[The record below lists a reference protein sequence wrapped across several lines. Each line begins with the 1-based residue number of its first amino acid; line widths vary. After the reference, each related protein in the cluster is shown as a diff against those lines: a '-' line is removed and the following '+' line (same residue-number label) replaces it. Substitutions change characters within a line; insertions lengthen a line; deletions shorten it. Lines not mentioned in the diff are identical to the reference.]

1 MVLFCFLTPVELR
14 IGVDGKTKKQPLG
27 ESVVP
32 MGAVATRT
40 G

>member
-14 IGVDGKTKKQPLG
+14 TGVDGKIKKEPLG
-27 ESVVP
+27 ESVVS

-40 G
+40 A